1 MLNYVHYNLSASCR
15 ATKFIHRGQYLGEGG
30 AVSPSLLAFAVD
42 LSKSLRRSRSCPIH
56 WASCMQPDKSGNY
69 ILTSPA
75 KPRKD
80 RAISPAVINE
90 IGVPCNTLGILAW
103 TVCSR
108 IPAMSINA
116 TVNP

>member
-1 MLNYVHYNLSASCR
+1 MVNYVYYNLSASCR
-15 ATKFIHRGQYLGEGG
+15 ATKFIRGHISAKGG
-30 AVSPSLLAFAVD
+30 PV
-42 LSKSLRRSRSCPIH
+42 
-56 WASCMQPDKSGNY
+56 Y

-90 IGVPCNTLGILAW
+90 IGVPCRTLGILAW

-116 TVNP
+116 TVNPVEAPIAKEEHRK